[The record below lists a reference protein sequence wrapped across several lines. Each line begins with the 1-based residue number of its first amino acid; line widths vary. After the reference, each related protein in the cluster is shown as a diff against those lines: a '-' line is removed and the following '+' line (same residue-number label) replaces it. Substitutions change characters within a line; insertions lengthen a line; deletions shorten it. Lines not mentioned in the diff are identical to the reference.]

1 MPINFTVVTSFHME
15 LSKSMTHYILSDMIL
30 KFYFFNGICNIFLG
44 FKLNENV
51 KQIFGG
57 ENSPKMIL
65 GEWWAGDA
73 NITLYPKL
81 LLHPIILL
89 RTRRLQN

>member
-1 MPINFTVVTSFHME
+1 
-15 LSKSMTHYILSDMIL
+15 MIL

-65 GEWWAGDA
+65 GEGWAGDA

-89 RTRRLQN
+89 RTRRLQNWIGDFFGGDIPL